1 MSDYIKYETPAKT
14 RVTNLMEKD
23 RGYITTEK
31 DRQEALVWAILSL
44 VEEQQK
50 TNEVLVDI
58 YNEIRIAN
66 GPRDRD

>member
-1 MSDYIKYETPAKT
+1 
-14 RVTNLMEKD
+14 MEKD

-50 TNEVLVDI
+50 TNEALVDI

-66 GPRDRD
+66 GTRDRE